1 MGILTVILQIVLG
14 LAFIG
19 AGGSKLAGA
28 DQMKQD
34 FDRFKYPRWF
44 MYFTGALEI
53 VAALGVL
60 AGIFVPIL
68 AVLSGLLIAA
78 VMIGAISTH
87 VRMKDPGSRI
97 APPLVLLALAIVV
110 VFLV

>member
-1 MGILTVILQIVLG
+1 METLTVILQIVLG
-14 LAFIG
+14 LAFLG

-34 FDRFKYPRWF
+34 FDRSKYPRWF
-44 MYFTGALEI
+44 MYLTGVLEV

-60 AGIFVPIL
+60 TGIFVPLL
-68 AVLSGLLIAA
+68 ALLGGLLISA

-87 VRMKDPGSRI
+87 VRMKDPGSRM